1 MNVDTQGDE
10 RFTPSSPINEVTDD
24 APRRAR
30 TAPGVLA
37 VVAALV
43 FAVVHVVAI
52 AEAAGG
58 NYRSATI
65 LAWIA
70 IGGTTATLLTGV
82 AALVL
87 DRGRRWSA
95 VAVILSLFAN
105 PFVLTQIL
113 RFFDPAR
120 S

>member
-1 MNVDTQGDE
+1 MNVDTQGDD
-10 RFTPSSPINEVTDD
+10 RFTSSPGGGQRD
-24 APRRAR
+24 AAPLRAR

-113 RFFDPAR
+113 RFFDPVR